1 MRYLHKNITVSV
13 ELSLPEIDNLYLIVS
28 GDRGISHEVKD
39 NLLRDL
45 TEIVKLYKANADQ
58 ALRLYDAT
66 DKERINF

>member
-1 MRYLHKNITVSV
+1 MRYLHKNITVSIEV
-13 ELSLPEIDNLYLIVS
+13 SLPEIDNLYLIVS
-28 GDRGISHEVKD
+28 GDGGVAQEVKD

-45 TEIVKLYKANADQ
+45 TEIVKLYKANTDQ